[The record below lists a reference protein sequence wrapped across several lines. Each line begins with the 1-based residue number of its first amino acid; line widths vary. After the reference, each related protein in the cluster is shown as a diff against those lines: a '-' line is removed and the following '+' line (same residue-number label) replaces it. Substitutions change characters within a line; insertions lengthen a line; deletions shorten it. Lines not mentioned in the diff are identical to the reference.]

1 MSLSG
6 SSTFYLN
13 TWRAPL
19 LSHGISHWHDNRSL
33 EPLVYLGFP
42 LSSNLSQRNSF
53 LEKLLS
59 KIRSACNMHS
69 QRSLSVRGRVT
80 ILNTLILSKL
90 WHVLRLVS
98 APLAFFD
105 KLKSIMSSFLTY
117 RMFPKISLS
126 TMCAQRSKGGLGV
139 LDPNIQQ
146 GALQLRWLMPL
157 MAGSPFWPFSP
168 VWSSAAIRNSIVL
181 PRLLDFF
188 LYHLETRHS
197 IDARNNGQPYE
208 YTDFR
213 LSFLFPDLRPSS
225 TRRLDGVFS
234 LLFKSMDLLPKNY
247 RDVVVNPE
255 TCVRLPVASIYT
267 NTDGLTISRSIN
279 RLLAGISYTIDPIS
293 HVLRPKAL
301 TELSQH
307 PILAKRILTLVH
319 NGTIVLHPFFVR
331 AFIPDRFSHLASPPF
346 IPVQHQDVDA
356 TPFLESLPL
365 QQEGPK
371 RALSTKLYRHS
382 CTFSKKPIKLPNNL
396 LPVKWS
402 AFWSFPLLHQSRNVW
417 YRLLHQKLP
426 FKSFLHRICPNFF
439 PYAGCEL
446 CGLHEEDFLHF
457 FLHCPLKIAVWQAIW
472 LKFFTT
478 STFTPSAVLSALTL
492 FKFPTLT
499 SGVLDCPP
507 SVVFG
512 HTLLAIWRAQWSLAF
527 DSVPFLPS
535 RVITASYTLIQKS
548 FDEHLVQHGMSHVP
562 LPNIQF

>member
-1 MSLSG
+1 MADPQLFGYSLPRPSISYPDDSNLQNVKLMAYADDVVCILRDPSDLAVLQAHLTTYSHASNTKVNHHKTQIMSLSG

-13 TWRAPL
+13 IWRAPL
-19 LSHGISHWHDNRSL
+19 LSYGISHWHDNRSL

-42 LSSNLSQRNSF
+42 FSNNISQRNIF

-59 KIRSACNMHS
+59 KIRSAYNIHS
-69 QRSLSVRGRVT
+69 QRSLS
-80 ILNTLILSKL
+80 L
-90 WHVLRLVS
+90 WHVLRFVS
-98 APLAFFD
+98 APIAFFV
-105 KLKSIMSSFLTY
+105 KLKLIMSSFLTY
-117 RMFPKISLS
+117 RMLLKISLS
-126 TMCAQRSKGGLGV
+126 TMCLSRSKGGLGV

-157 MAGSPFWPFSP
+157 MTRSPFWPFSP

-181 PRLLDFF
+181 PRLMDFF
-188 LYHLETRHS
+188 FYHFEIRHS
-197 IDARNNGQPYE
+197 NDARNNGQLYE

-213 LSFLFPDLRPSS
+213 LSFLFPDLH
-225 TRRLDGVFS
+225 
-234 LLFKSMDLLPKNY
+234 LLPKNY

-255 TCVRLPVASIYT
+255 TCVRLPMASIYT
-267 NTDGLTISRSIN
+267 NTDGLTIFRSIN
-279 RLLAGISYTIDPIS
+279 RLLAGISYTIDPIP

-319 NGTIVLHPFFVR
+319 NGSIVLHPFFVR
-331 AFIPDRFSHLASPPF
+331 AFIPDRFSHLAPPPF
-346 IPVQHQDVDA
+346 IPVQHHDVDA
-356 TPFLESLPL
+356 TSFLESLSL
-365 QQEGPK
+365 QREDPT

-382 CTFSKKPIKLPNNL
+382 YIFSKKPIKVPYNL

-402 AFWSFPLLHQSRNVW
+402 AFWSFPLLHQS
-417 YRLLHQKLP
+417 P
-426 FKSFLHRICPNFF
+426 
-439 PYAGCEL
+439 
-446 CGLHEEDFLHF
+446 
-457 FLHCPLKIAVWQAIW
+457 VWQAIW

>member
-1 MSLSG
+1 MVNCM
-6 SSTFYLN
+6 N
-13 TWRAPL
+13 TR
-19 LSHGISHWHDNRSL
+19 ISDCRS
-33 EPLVYLGFP
+33 
-42 LSSNLSQRNSF
+42 
-53 LEKLLS
+53 
-59 KIRSACNMHS
+59 
-69 QRSLSVRGRVT
+69 
-80 ILNTLILSKL
+80 
-90 WHVLRLVS
+90 
-98 APLAFFD
+98 
-105 KLKSIMSSFLTY
+105 
-117 RMFPKISLS
+117 
-126 TMCAQRSKGGLGV
+126 
-139 LDPNIQQ
+139 
-146 GALQLRWLMPL
+146 
-157 MAGSPFWPFSP
+157 
-168 VWSSAAIRNSIVL
+168 
-181 PRLLDFF
+181 
-188 LYHLETRHS
+188 
-197 IDARNNGQPYE
+197 
-208 YTDFR
+208 
-213 LSFLFPDLRPSS
+213 FPDLRPSS

-307 PILAKRILTLVH
+307 PILAKRILTLAH
-319 NGTIVLHPFFVR
+319 NGSIVLHPFFVR

-346 IPVQHQDVDA
+346 IPIQHHDVDA

-365 QQEGPK
+365 QQEGPT

-382 CTFSKKPIKLPNNL
+382 CTFSKKPIKFPYNL

-402 AFWSFPLLHQSRNVW
+402 AFWSFPLLHQIRNVW

-478 STFTPSAVLSALTL
+478 STFTPSAVFSALTL

-499 SGVLDCPP
+499 SGVLDCQP

-512 HTLLAIWRAQWSLAF
+512 HTLLAIWRAHWSLVF

-535 RVITASYTLIQKS
+535 RVITASCTLIQKS
-548 FDEHLVQHGMSHVP
+548 FDEHLVHQGMSHVP